1 MNINI
6 VGPPLWRSLHAITFA
21 YPETATTEQSQNAVA
36 FFDALVPLFPCDKC
50 RPHLAAE
57 LQRHPVKDVAGGRD
71 AFARWLVDLHNRVN
85 ARLGKPQWTFEA
97 AAAEYSALGCGGDCS
112 AENPKSN
119 SSPTALKPGM
129 QADTANKSQSQSQ
142 SQSKWGGW
150 LWLIA
155 LVAFLLG
162 ACVAAA
168 VGFGLVAWQ
177 NKTGLHNLHSSSLS
191 FVNSDAFALPEGGL

>member
-21 YPETATTEQSQNAVA
+21 YPETATTEQSQSAVA

-85 ARLGKPQWTFEA
+85 ARLGKPQWKFEA

-119 SSPTALKPGM
+119 STASKI
-129 QADTANKSQSQSQ
+129 QSQSSQKSQSQ

-177 NKTGLHNLHSSSLS
+177 NKTGLHSSSLS
-191 FVNSDAFALPEGGL
+191 LSSANSDSFALPEGGL

>member
-21 YPETATTEQSQNAVA
+21 YPETATTEQSQSAVA

-112 AENPKSN
+112 AENPKS
-119 SSPTALKPGM
+119 SSAASKI
-129 QADTANKSQSQSQ
+129 QSQTSQNQSQ

-191 FVNSDAFALPEGGL
+191 LSSANLDSFALPEGGL

>member
-21 YPETATTEQSQNAVA
+21 YPETATTEQSQSAVA

-119 SSPTALKPGM
+119 STASKI
-129 QADTANKSQSQSQ
+129 QSQSSQKSQSQSN
-142 SQSKWGGW
+142 WGGW

-177 NKTGLHNLHSSSLS
+177 NKTGLHSSSLS
-191 FVNSDAFALPEGGL
+191 LSSANLDSFALPEGGL

>member
-21 YPETATTEQSQNAVA
+21 YPETATTEQSQSAVA

-119 SSPTALKPGM
+119 STASKI
-129 QADTANKSQSQSQ
+129 QSQSSQKSQSQ

-177 NKTGLHNLHSSSLS
+177 NKTGLHSSSLS
-191 FVNSDAFALPEGGL
+191 LSSANLDSFALPEGGL